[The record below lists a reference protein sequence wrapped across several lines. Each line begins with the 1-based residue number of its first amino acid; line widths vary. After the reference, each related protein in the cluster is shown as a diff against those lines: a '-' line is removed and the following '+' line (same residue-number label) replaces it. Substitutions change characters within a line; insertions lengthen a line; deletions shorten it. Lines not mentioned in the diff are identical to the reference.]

1 MENILDLIRSRRSVR
16 EFEEGDVTTDAI
28 DELLEAARWAPS
40 GLNNQPWKFV
50 IVQDKGRIKEISCC
64 TKYKKIVAGA
74 PLLIAVYLDKDEM
87 YNYVKDVQA
96 IGACIQ
102 NILLVAHNKG
112 LGAVWIGE
120 ILNRAVEVNEIL
132 GAKDVFELMAV
143 VAIGHPVLG
152 KRTSSRESLPGIAY
166 WEDFNTAYE

>member
-1 MENILDLIRSRRSVR
+1 MKDILELIRSRRSVR
-16 EFEEGDVTTDAI
+16 EFGVEEVADSIVND
-28 DELLEAARWAPS
+28 LLEAARWAPS

-50 IVQDKGRIKEISCC
+50 VVHDKGTIKEISCC

-102 NILLVAHNKG
+102 NMLLVAHDKG

-120 ILNRAVEVNEIL
+120 ILNRAGEVNEIFDAGEML
-132 GAKDVFELMAV
+132 ELMAV
-143 VAIGHPVLG
+143 VAIGHPAPG
-152 KRTSSRESLPGIAY
+152 KRTSSRDPLSRVACRENL
-166 WEDFNTAYE
+166 NTPYE